1 MSEVNQ
7 ETTQQVVQEAEV
19 KVQPKVF
26 YSEIVENG
34 LWKQNPGLVQLLG
47 LCPTLAM
54 TVSLVNGFSLGVMTA
69 VVMAAS
75 NASVAPIRQWVPTEI
90 RIPVFILIIAALVTI
105 IDLSMHAYLQ
115 SLHAVLGIFI
125 PLIVTNC
132 IVLAR
137 VEAFAA
143 KNPVV
148 PSALDG
154 FMMGFGLALVLA
166 TLGGVR
172 EIIGKGTLF
181 SGIDLVFGP
190 SAKSMILT
198 VIPDYQGFLLAI
210 LPPGAF
216 IGLASL
222 IATRN
227 WMAQRKAAREAA
239 TPISAGLV
247 AH

>member
-166 TLGGVR
+166 ALGGVR

-198 VIPDYQGFLLAI
+198 VIPDYHGFLLAI

>member
-1 MSEVNQ
+1 MSEISQ
-7 ETTQQVVQEAEV
+7 EVRQESEA
-19 KVQPKVF
+19 KASPKIF
-26 YSEIVENG
+26 YGEIVENG

-54 TVSLVNGFSLGVMTA
+54 TVSLVNGFSLGLMTA
-69 VVMAAS
+69 VVRAAS

-143 KNPVV
+143 KNPVT

-166 TLGGVR
+166 TLGGIR

-190 SAKSMILT
+190 AAKSMILT
-198 VIPDYQGFLLAI
+198 IVPNYHGFLLAI

-227 WMAQRKAAREAA
+227 WLAQRKAARDAA
-239 TPISAGLV
+239 TPISAGLA

>member
-7 ETTQQVVQEAEV
+7 EATQEAAQVAEV
-19 KVQPKVF
+19 KAQPKVF

-90 RIPVFILIIAALVTI
+90 RIPVFILIIAALVTM

-198 VIPDYQGFLLAI
+198 VIPDYHGFLLAI

-239 TPISAGLV
+239 MPISAGLA